1 MNTTTLQR
9 SRFAH
14 HAAEALAH
22 FLSAP
27 LRALQST
34 RNPSPALSKED
45 RAALEAQDVREMARI
60 YQRTQPGFAADLAAA
75 ADRHEHLHA
84 K

>member
-22 FLSAP
+22 FVATP
-27 LRALQST
+27 LRFLQRAST
-34 RNPSPALSKED
+34 RAPAMSPAD
-45 RAALEAQDVREMARI
+45 RAVREAQEVREMARS
-60 YQRTQPGFAADLAAA
+60 YLRTEPGFAADLAAA
-75 ADRHEHLHA
+75 ADRHELQQA
-84 K
+84 E